1 MRRRRA
7 GRPTDPVMIAKAR
20 AAAREKARDP
30 ASWGVDH
37 TALDL
42 PANALVVTDRD
53 LAGRIARAARRDVF
67 DLLRGRGRLGQ
78 QGYDAVR
85 RLQSDLARLH
95 ARAGGV
101 AGYRERV
108 DHQRIVAGPGD
119 AALEAGGR
127 IRLVLARTGAVSAS
141 LLLALIEGQGPGL
154 AWREVVARASGEV
167 LADAQSAVVRQA
179 CENLAAAYAS
189 VCRERS

>member
-1 MRRRRA
+1 M
-7 GRPTDPVMIAKAR
+7 MIARAR

-42 PANALVVTDRD
+42 AANALVVTDRD
-53 LAGRIARAARRDVF
+53 LAGGIARAARRDVF
-67 DLLRGRGRLGQ
+67 DVLRGRGRLGP

-85 RLQSDLARLH
+85 RLQGDFARLH
-95 ARAGGV
+95 AHAGGV
-101 AGYRERV
+101 AGYRERI
-108 DHQRIVAGPGD
+108 DHQRTAAGPGD

-127 IRLVLARTGAVSAS
+127 IRRVLARTGAGSAA
-141 LLLALIEGQGPGL
+141 LLMALIDGRGSGL
-154 AWREVVARASGEV
+154 AWREVVARVSGEV
-167 LADAQSAVVRQA
+167 LADAQGALVRQA

-189 VCRERS
+189 VCRDRS